1 MGCTLD
7 DVPELA
13 ARMVPPCQ
21 GRCGDGG
28 PLGVAGKVEF
38 GYWCG

>member
-13 ARMVPPCQ
+13 ARMARSWPGP
-21 GRCGDGG
+21 CGDGG
-28 PLGVAGKVEF
+28 PLGDVGKVEY